1 MLSGGADGASLEQKG
16 MADVTHADRSGVR
29 GQSQLIT
36 GAAVAVDVSTVPA
49 MVLQTENQEL
59 SYMPKT
65 DVVTD
70 SEWSITHFSPSD

>member
-16 MADVTHADRSGVR
+16 MADVTHADRFGVR

-49 MVLQTENQEL
+49 MVLQTEKTVEL
-59 SYMPKT
+59 HAK
-65 DVVTD
+65 DRC
-70 SEWSITHFSPSD
+70 SD

>member
-36 GAAVAVDVSTVPA
+36 GAVVAVDVSTVPA
-49 MVLQTENQEL
+49 MVLQTEKNK
-59 SYMPKT
+59 S
-65 DVVTD
+65 
-70 SEWSITHFSPSD
+70 

>member
-29 GQSQLIT
+29 GQSQLIA

>member
-16 MADVTHADRSGVR
+16 MADVTYADRSGVR

-49 MVLQTENQEL
+49 MVLQTEKK
-59 SYMPKT
+59 S
-65 DVVTD
+65 
-70 SEWSITHFSPSD
+70 